1 MKAARAGGLLLLA
14 GLLLGA
20 VPVAGAD
27 PVKPAGEPD
36 ETRRAVPR
44 EETGLTG
51 ALSLSQ
57 VLAEVLMKNPEL
69 QAFSLEVRAREAAAL
84 QAGLLPNPA
93 FSVQAEDITGSGDFD
108 SFRRTQTTVQIS
120 QPLLLGH
127 KIERRKRAAI
137 LNRDLADWDYR
148 ARRLDVLT
156 RAGKTFIDVL
166 TWQEQLALNRK
177 LVQLAERNLEVMR
190 LRVKAGKVS
199 PIHEVKARVALA
211 NTRLELTRS
220 ENELA
225 GARRRLASTWAARE
239 PRFQKLLGDLYRVEP
254 LVEFES
260 LQSRIENNP
269 DLARWATETRQREAN
284 LAVAESRALPNLQ
297 LQGAYRRIEE
307 EQANTFV
314 VGFQVPLQLF
324 NRNQG
329 AIVEAR
335 LRLDKAAVERRAR
348 RLALQ
353 TALAAAYNQL
363 KTAHRQVTTLKNE
376 VLPNAKVSFDAVNEG
391 YRSGKFSL
399 LDVLD
404 SQRTFFQAQSR
415 YVETLGRYHQAA
427 LEVKRLVGEP
437 LVPEEARL
445 ELKPEGPQP

>member
-1 MKAARAGGLLLLA
+1 M
-14 GLLLGA
+14 
-20 VPVAGAD
+20 
-27 PVKPAGEPD
+27 
-36 ETRRAVPR
+36 
-44 EETGLTG
+44 
-51 ALSLSQ
+51 
-57 VLAEVLMKNPEL
+57 
-69 QAFSLEVRAREAAAL
+69 
-84 QAGLLPNPA
+84 
-93 FSVQAEDITGSGDFD
+93 
-108 SFRRTQTTVQIS
+108 
-120 QPLLLGH
+120 
-127 KIERRKRAAI
+127 
-137 LNRDLADWDYR
+137 
-148 ARRLDVLT
+148 
-156 RAGKTFIDVL
+156 
-166 TWQEQLALNRK
+166 
-177 LVQLAERNLEVMR
+177 
-190 LRVKAGKVS
+190 
-199 PIHEVKARVALA
+199 
-211 NTRLELTRS
+211 
-220 ENELA
+220 
-225 GARRRLASTWAARE
+225 
-239 PRFQKLLGDLYRVEP
+239 GDLYRVEP